1 MLVMSSVSPGSVLLA
16 FILLCLLV
24 LKSRVVVSF
33 FFVRVS
39 LVNFSS
45 DDAGCFVLCEFRV
58 HGKLFRVVSL
68 YAPNRNPA
76 RPIS

>member
-1 MLVMSSVSPGSVLLA
+1 MSVRSSVSPGFVLLV

-33 FFVRVS
+33 FFL

-45 DDAGCFVLCEFRV
+45 DDAGRFVLCEFRF
-58 HGKLFRVVSL
+58 HGKSFRVVSL
-68 YAPNRNPA
+68 YAPQSQSCK